1 MDFDAKAT
9 AALESRMR
17 LVNELRAIDSDA
29 SLTEAGKAERADK
42 LEKDIVALEAEARK
56 WVEMGERDVAASDLS
71 QRAQALRKPDAGEVR
86 TQAAPS
92 MFDELRAVA
101 LGEKRELN
109 IDLRAAAG
117 AQTSV
122 TTDLPNAGNTIGKT
136 FATEV
141 IEAMRV
147 RSNIFGLARIVTTGS
162 GEAIQWPLKTTQ
174 RPTAAVV
181 TEGAVYGKGEGAFS
195 TFTLNATKYGVIV
208 EATKEMLN
216 DSLLGLESILA
227 NDAGEGVADKVSADA
242 VAKLLTQVAVMNGAG
257 AALTADDLI
266 KLQYGVIAPYRN
278 KGSYLVNDTTL
289 QAVRLFKDSTNQ
301 YLWQPSY
308 QAGQPDL
315 VAGKAI
321 YTDPNMPL
329 AAAGDGSKKI
339 ILFGDFS
346 KFIIRQ
352 VAGVSVTR
360 SDEYGFDSDIVAWK
374 VNWRGDFG
382 LSDTSA
388 ITAFG
393 DAA

>member
-9 AALESRMR
+9 EALESRMR
-17 LVNELRAIDSDA
+17 LVNELRSIDTDK
-29 SLTEAGKAERADK
+29 SLTDAAKAERSERLEADI
-42 LEKDIVALEAEARK
+42 LALEGEARK
-56 WVEMGERDVAASDLS
+56 WVEQGERESEVRDLS
-71 QRAQALRKPDAGEVR
+71 DRAKALRAPDAGEVR
-86 TQAAPS
+86 SDAKPS
-92 MFDELRAVA
+92 VFDELRKVA
-101 LGEKRELN
+101 LGEQREMTV
-109 IDLRAAAG
+109 DLRAAG
-117 AQTSV
+117 ANTSI
-122 TTDLPNAGNTIGKT
+122 TTDAANAGNTVGKT

-147 RSNIFGLARIVTTGS
+147 RSNIFGLARIVTTAS

-181 TEGAVYGKGEGAFS
+181 AEGAAYGKGEGAFS

-208 EATKEMLN
+208 EATREMLN

-227 NDAGEGVADKVSADA
+227 QDAGEGVADKVSTDA
-242 VAKLLTQVAVMNGAG
+242 VAKLLTQVSVMNGAG
-257 AALTADDLI
+257 AALAADDLI

-278 KGSYLVNDTTL
+278 KGAYLVNDATL
-289 QAVRLFKDSTNQ
+289 QAVRLFKDTTGQ

-315 VAGKAI
+315 VAGKPI
-321 YTDPNMPL
+321 YTDPNLPV

-339 ILFGDFS
+339 VLFGDFS

-352 VAGVSVTR
+352 VAGVNVTR

-382 LSDTSA
+382 LSDTA
-388 ITAFG
+388 AVTAFG